1 MKTKITQILTFF
13 LLSLSVFG
21 KDAWMH
27 YNDRFIDWHKPTILT
42 IDGNKTYIPNPTPEE
57 YEKAGIVKIEAPDAP
72 IGNLFM
78 DYNNKVIYEIFQES
92 TNIIVNIDN
101 DTVTI
106 GIQFAHILTGYFG
119 EDAPT
124 NRNITEKYITEFFA
138 AKVAV
143 GTISALELAH
153 ANLLER
159 YFTILKDSPYNPT
172 PNTTWDF
179 PFGQTSI
186 TKDIIRRYYIKD
198 GEKVYVD

>member
-1 MKTKITQILTFF
+1 MIVMLTISGFAKQGW
-13 LLSLSVFG
+13 LYPPGPTVVW
-21 KDAWMH
+21 K
-27 YNDRFIDWHKPTILT
+27 KPTVLNP
-42 IDGNKTYIPNPTPEE
+42 GGYNPNFTEE
-57 YEKAGIVKIEAPDAP
+57 ALNAANWYTVEAPDCDFWNMY
-72 IGNLFM
+72 I
-78 DYNNKVIYEIFQES
+78 DYENRVIYEIFEET
-92 TNIIVNIDN
+92 TNTVVIIDN
-101 DTVTI
+101 DTYTI
-106 GIQFAHILTGYFG
+106 GLQFAHILTGYFG
-119 EDAPT
+119 EDAPI
-124 NRNITEKYITEFFA
+124 NRNITEKYIMEFFA

-198 GEKVYVD
+198 GENVYID